1 VETQTFPGGGT
12 FDDGDIADDS
22 AIWINRSDPA
32 RSAVVA
38 DDKDEV
44 NGGIAVYDMR
54 GMIVQFRHE
63 GQIGN
68 VDLREGFPL
77 GGRNVVLVGANNRS
91 SNTIMFWELEPA
103 TRRLTPITAR
113 SIGTVSPNYGFC
125 MYKSPSNGRFYA
137 YVSQAGGGQL
147 EQYELFDAGGS
158 VDATKVR
165 SVDVGSQA
173 EGCVADD
180 ELARLYVGE
189 EDVAIWRY
197 GAEPSSG
204 SDRTP
209 VDHVGGHVVADV
221 EGLTLVYGAGGAG
234 YLMASSQ
241 GDSTIAVYERTGGNA
256 FVKRFPIA
264 GSHGADAVSGT
275 DGIDASRLTQ
285 GQPVLVDL
293 AIGENGVLTLL
304 RGITSDLGIGGANDG
319 HQRLRAASRRR
330 LSGRTS
336 RRGNFRRRA
345 VARRVPANIAFRA
358 AGRPGE
364 ISSPKNTA
372 LRVWRQSDAK
382 PERHHAKSQPDRPFA
397 LSAWRGGARSDL

>member
-1 VETQTFPGGGT
+1 LISTVAVALVAVIATLLASCSTTLPSQVPHATAETQTFPGGGT

-38 DDKDEV
+38 DNKDEV

-54 GMIVQFRHE
+54 GMLVQFRQE

-103 TRRLTPITAR
+103 TRRLTPVTAR

-275 DGIDASRLTQ
+275 DGIDASSANA
-285 GQPVLVDL
+285 GPGFEHGVLVAHDAANSGGSNSNLKYVPLEQILDL
-293 AIGENGVLTLL
+293 TPPS
-304 RGITSDLGIGGANDG
+304 TSP
-319 HQRLRAASRRR
+319 S
-330 LSGRTS
+330 
-336 RRGNFRRRA
+336 
-345 VARRVPANIAFRA
+345 VP
-358 AGRPGE
+358 
-364 ISSPKNTA
+364 
-372 LRVWRQSDAK
+372 
-382 PERHHAKSQPDRPFA
+382 
-397 LSAWRGGARSDL
+397 